1 VNGSDLAYSSPAQR
15 YLGRMERAQ
24 SSRKKRELTPEA
36 FTKLLAILDPDPETA
51 GGKYE
56 QLRRKLIKF
65 FEWRGSFISDEL
77 ADETLNRLARKIDE
91 GEEIEK
97 NVFAL
102 SLGIARFVLLE
113 TLKRPDNNRVE
124 MKELATV
131 AINDLGQIVGHVGLL
146 ADDTLRGF
154 LYDNGAII
162 QIDYPN
168 ALNTNAI
175 GINNLGQITGYFIE
189 AGEAGNRIIRGFPLT
204 NGVYKPIDFPE
215 APNTQAYG
223 INNRGEIVGVFGV
236 DFDTARG
243 FLLSNGVYTPI
254 DFPEATA
261 TLPYGIND
269 LGQIVG
275 EFTDNTGTHGFL
287 ATREQ

>member
-24 SSRKKRELTPEA
+24 SSRKERELTPEA
-36 FTKLLAILDPDPETA
+36 FTKLLAILDSDPETA

-91 GEEIEK
+91 GKEIEK

-113 TLKRPDNNRVE
+113 TLKRPDNKRVE

-131 AINDLGQIVGHVGLL
+131 VAPPERREEDDDLWVVC
-146 ADDTLRGF
+146 LRECLSGVSEENRE
-154 LYDNGAII
+154 LII
-162 QIDYPN
+162 EYYQGEGRARID
-168 ALNTNAI
+168 
-175 GINNLGQITGYFIE
+175 E
-189 AGEAGNRIIRGFPLT
+189 H
-204 NGVYKPIDFPE
+204 KM
-215 APNTQAYG
+215 
-223 INNRGEIVGVFGV
+223 
-236 DFDTARG
+236 
-243 FLLSNGVYTPI
+243 
-254 DFPEATA
+254 
-261 TLPYGIND
+261 
-269 LGQIVG
+269 
-275 EFTDNTGTHGFL
+275 L
-287 ATREQ
+287 ATRLGVSLNTLFSRAKRTRDKLEECVRRCVKKKSKSAT

>member
-1 VNGSDLAYSSPAQR
+1 
-15 YLGRMERAQ
+15 MERAQ
-24 SSRKKRELTPEA
+24 SSRKERELTPEA

-113 TLKRPDNNRVE
+113 TLKRPDNKRVE

-131 AINDLGQIVGHVGLL
+131 AAPRERREEDDDLWAVCLRECLSGVSEENRDLIIEYYQDEGRARIDDRKML
-146 ADDTLRGF
+146 AANLG
-154 LYDNGAII
+154 I
-162 QIDYPN
+162 P
-168 ALNTNAI
+168 LNTLFMRAKRTRDK
-175 GINNLGQITGYFIE
+175 LEECVT
-189 AGEAGNRIIRGFPLT
+189 RC
-204 NGVYKPIDFPE
+204 VKKK
-215 APNTQAYG
+215 
-223 INNRGEIVGVFGV
+223 
-236 DFDTARG
+236 
-243 FLLSNGVYTPI
+243 SKS
-254 DFPEATA
+254 AT
-261 TLPYGIND
+261 
-269 LGQIVG
+269 
-275 EFTDNTGTHGFL
+275 
-287 ATREQ
+287 